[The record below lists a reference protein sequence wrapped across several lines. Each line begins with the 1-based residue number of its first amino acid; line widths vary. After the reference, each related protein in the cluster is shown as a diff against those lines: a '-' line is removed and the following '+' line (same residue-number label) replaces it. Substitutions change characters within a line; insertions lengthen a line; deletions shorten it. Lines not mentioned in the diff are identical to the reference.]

1 MTLCSDFKTS
11 PRENLLYRKDFDIHE
26 NKAVGRPH
34 FQFCMDTR
42 FDTLAKADSE
52 MIFWH
57 KCLFFC
63 QVCCWATVPYTH
75 GAISVRQ
82 LSQYPRIFTCCSGR
96 KMEIKISSGTPL
108 GFQIL
113 LEFIENSWFL
123 ELSSLVPWKTPW
135 KFMIPFAPS
144 KHPNFYTHVEKDLK
158 LSSLSFPGKSSQ
170 LVVNIANR
178 EKWLWSQANI
188 K

>member
-1 MTLCSDFKTS
+1 MKIKLWGDHIFSFAWRLVLTPTQKPT
-11 PRENLLYRKDFDIHE
+11 RKWSFGT
-26 NKAVGRPH
+26 NA
-34 FQFCMDTR
+34 C
-42 FDTLAKADSE
+42 
-52 MIFWH
+52 
-57 KCLFFC
+57 FFC